1 MISTENPIK
10 EHLRPCDIDR
20 APLVPMQ
27 YEMRNGKT
35 INYFVDESIGLVKMD
50 FIFEAGTSVQDK
62 PFQAAAAIN
71 LVTEGSR
78 RHTAREIAE
87 FLDFRGIIVEKGND
101 EVSST
106 LTVYALPRY
115 ADELLP
121 LIREMLTEPTY
132 PDDEFAVFVAKRRQ
146 QLMVNMQRTS
156 YVARKCWC
164 ECLYGIEHPM
174 GRYAVPS
181 DIDAL
186 TAADV
191 RDYHRHW
198 LTPSRMDIVLGGA
211 VTEAL
216 LASFDS
222 TFGCDAVIA
231 ISRTELPKPIPQ
243 GVGLQN
249 VAVKGA
255 IQNTLRVG
263 RLLPMR
269 WNERAYAEF
278 MILSTVLG
286 GYFGSRLMSN
296 VREDKGYTYGI
307 NAMTH
312 IGRGCLDFFIVTDV
326 AADKAEP
333 AMEEIIKELER
344 LRREPIPADEL
355 ELVRTCM
362 LGDFMRSV
370 DGIFERSE
378 RFCQQ
383 MTSGV
388 DERLTDNFMAVLE
401 PGAVSVSRLQELA
414 YELLDP
420 RRMVMVNAGA

>member
-1 MISTENPIK
+1 
-10 EHLRPCDIDR
+10 
-20 APLVPMQ
+20 
-27 YEMRNGKT
+27 
-35 INYFVDESIGLVKMD
+35 
-50 FIFEAGTSVQDK
+50 
-62 PFQAAAAIN
+62 
-71 LVTEGSR
+71 
-78 RHTAREIAE
+78 
-87 FLDFRGIIVEKGND
+87 
-101 EVSST
+101 
-106 LTVYALPRY
+106 
-115 ADELLP
+115 
-121 LIREMLTEPTY
+121 
-132 PDDEFAVFVAKRRQ
+132 
-146 QLMVNMQRTS
+146 
-156 YVARKCWC
+156 
-164 ECLYGIEHPM
+164 M

-216 LASFDS
+216 LAAFDS
-222 TFGCDAVIA
+222 TFGSDAVIV